1 VLAAFWLIAVLAVTA
16 PGSALAAGARSSHV
30 SVTPGSGDPRTTFVI
45 SLRLPQTTRQL
56 ASVTRRDVLSVSGPG
71 LAGCAS
77 RATVT
82 LRAGRPAARRTAT
95 LNPQRLGGAWCPGE
109 FHGRVVQYEVLR
121 CTTGP
126 AQVCP
131 DFLLAPVTIARFRF
145 HVTPSPATGAPP
157 PDVPTFAGLLSATTT
172 CTGPAPEVL
181 PRPSTY
187 TLTWQP
193 ATDPVTPS
201 SAIVY
206 NIFLAT
212 SPSAEDYAQPTW
224 TTSPGATSFTTP
236 SLARNGPVYFVVR
249 ARNAA
254 GTEDDNT
261 VEHQGVSACDLSP
274 KPRPAP
280 PADRAVA
287 LH

>member
-1 VLAAFWLIAVLAVTA
+1 
-16 PGSALAAGARSSHV
+16 
-30 SVTPGSGDPRTTFVI
+30 
-45 SLRLPQTTRQL
+45 
-56 ASVTRRDVLSVSGPG
+56 VSGPR
-71 LAGCAS
+71 LAGCVS
-77 RATVT
+77 RVTVT
-82 LRAGRPAARRTAT
+82 LRAGRRGARRTVT
-95 LNPQRLGGAWCPGE
+95 LNPNRLGAWCAGE
-109 FHGRVVQYEVLR
+109 FAGRVVQYDVLR
-121 CTTGP
+121 CTAGP

-131 DFLLAPVTIARFRF
+131 DLLLAPLTIAHFRFRIS
-145 HVTPSPATGAPP
+145 PSPAGGPAPS
-157 PDVPTFAGLLSATTT
+157 DVPTFAGLLTATTT
-172 CTGPAPEVL
+172 CTTFAPDVL

-193 ATDPVTPS
+193 ATDPVTTS
-201 SAIVY
+201 SAMVY
-206 NIFLAT
+206 EIFLAT
-212 SPSAEDYAQPTW
+212 SSGAEDYAQPTW

-236 SLARNGPVYFVVR
+236 GLARNGPVYFVVR